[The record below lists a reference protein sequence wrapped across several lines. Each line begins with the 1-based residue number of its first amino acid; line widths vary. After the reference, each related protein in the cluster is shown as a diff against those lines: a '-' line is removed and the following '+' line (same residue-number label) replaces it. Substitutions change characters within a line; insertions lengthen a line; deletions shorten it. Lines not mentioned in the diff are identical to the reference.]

1 MYRTYLAILGNKS
14 VLVYEMN
21 FKSHKTNC
29 VFSCLICE
37 YSGSA
42 FPPPPPTGKA
52 CLCVDNALCL
62 QYIGRLHSPSG
73 SYLLN

>member
-14 VLVYEMN
+14 VSVYEMN

-37 YSGSA
+37 YLWQC
-42 FPPPPPTGKA
+42 FPPQLEKHVFVWIIPCA
-52 CLCVDNALCL
+52 C
-62 QYIGRLHSPSG
+62 STSG
-73 SYLLN
+73 DYTAHQVHTS